1 MFEYVIIGGGIA
13 GLYAYDKLL
22 EQGYRN
28 IILLEANNYVGGRIG
43 IDMWYG
49 ARLSIGAGIG
59 RKNKDIL
66 LQRLCKKHGIEL
78 KEFEVNKDVS
88 EDMMTE
94 TELRNT
100 VAILKRE
107 YNERYHKELTFRQY
121 GMEVLG
127 AAQYQ
132 KFIKT
137 YEYTDMEKADTYE
150 TLNYYGF
157 DDGYNG
163 WTGLSVPWDEL
174 LDKMAQG
181 KRIKLNEAVIKI
193 TCQETNILEVET
205 ERHIYKT
212 AKVVIATTVDTVRAL
227 LGRRQIY
234 RQVEGQPFMRIYG
247 KFGRET
253 AELMHSLVPRSKIV
267 GNQIKRIIPM
277 SEDVYMIVYS
287 DNASATYMEKHVTG
301 NDKESREFLSE
312 KLRRGLLTQEPLPL
326 TAIKKYYWHIGTHYM
341 RPFMEGENYTTWIKE
356 AQNPTCNIF
365 VVGEAFSRNQGW
377 VEGALE
383 SVEAVFG

>member
-28 IILLEANNYVGGRIG
+28 IILLEANNYVGGRMG
-43 IDMWYG
+43 IDVWYG
-49 ARLSIGAGIG
+49 ARLAIGAGIG

-66 LQRLCKKHGIEL
+66 LQQLCKKYDIEL

-88 EDMMTE
+88 KGMMTE

-107 YNERYHKELTFRQY
+107 YNERRHKELTFRQY

-150 TLNYYGF
+150 TLNHYGF
-157 DDGYNG
+157 DDGYSG

-174 LDKMAQG
+174 LDKMVQG
-181 KRIKLNEAVIKI
+181 KRIKLNEHVNKVYDVD
-193 TCQETNILEVET
+193 NILEVET
-205 ERHIYKT
+205 EQRIFKT
-212 AKVVIATTVDTVRAL
+212 AKVVIATTVDVVRSL
-227 LGRRQIY
+227 LGRRQLY

-247 KFGRET
+247 KFGHES
-253 AELMHSLVPRSKIV
+253 AEIMHSLVPQSKIV

-277 SEDVYMIVYS
+277 SEDVYMIVYC
-287 DNASATYMEKHVTG
+287 DNASARYMENHVAG
-301 NDKESREFLSE
+301 NDKESREFLSD
-312 KLRRGLLTQEPLPL
+312 KLRQGLLTQEPLQL

-341 RPFMEGENYTTWIKE
+341 RPFMEGETYTTWIKD
-356 AQNPTCNIF
+356 AQRPTCNIY

-383 SVEAVFG
+383 SVEAVFE